1 MRSYLCCFILEVS
14 MKKLMERLG
23 KFFVP
28 EPGSSRWTY
37 ILPYLVLVILFLIIF
52 AGGTYGWERTN
63 STEFCGTAC
72 HTMPPQGVTHGNSP
86 HANVTCE
93 ECHVGRAS
101 FADQFVRKSQALHE
115 IYYMTFSLYEY
126 PIRAKALRPAR
137 DTCEK
142 CHLPET
148 FTSDSLRTI
157 KHFDSDVEN
166 TASTTYLILKTGG
179 GDKREG
185 LGKGIHWHIMNKVEY
200 YSTDPLSQEIPYVR
214 AYNDDGTF
222 TEYTDVESGFD
233 PATVDESKLT
243 QIDCTTCHNR
253 VSHNFSYPVD
263 SVDDAM
269 SRGVINPAIPSI
281 RQKAVDVLTAKYETR
296 EDAVKAIAAVE
307 EDYKGNFAEYY
318 GQNGE
323 MIQKAVTELQAIYDR
338 TVFHDQKVDSAT
350 HPDNL
355 GHINSPGCFRCH
367 DGSHLN
373 AEKEAIRLECN
384 LCHSIPVVSGAKDL
398 VTNIEINSGGVEP
411 ETHLNPNWINLHNK
425 SMDQTCAQCHTTEG
439 AGGTSNTSFCSN
451 SACHGS
457 VFTFAG
463 FDAPALREILK
474 DQIPTPPPA
483 DTPSQSGTSS
493 YDANIGA
500 LFTAKCGACHG
511 AAASGG
517 LNVTTYATLMTGSA
531 NGAVIVPN
539 DSANSLLVKIQSEKH
554 YLNLAEEELDL
565 IKQWIDA
572 GAPEK

>member
-1 MRSYLCCFILEVS
+1 
-14 MKKLMERLG
+14 MKKILERLG
-23 KFFVP
+23 RFFAP
-28 EPGSSRWTY
+28 APGSSRWTY
-37 ILPYLVLVILFLIIF
+37 ILPYLVLTIVFIVLF

-63 STEFCGTAC
+63 SSEFCGTAC
-72 HTMPPQGVTHGNSP
+72 HTMPPQGVTHLNSP

-93 ECHVGRAS
+93 ECHIGRAAFS
-101 FADQFVRKSQALHE
+101 DQFMRKSQALHE

-157 KHFDSDVEN
+157 KHFATDVEN
-166 TASTTYLILKTGG
+166 TVSTTYLILKTGG
-179 GDKREG
+179 GDKRQG
-185 LGKGIHWHIMNKVEY
+185 LGKGIHWHIMNRVEY
-200 YSTDPLSQEIPYVR
+200 YATDPLSQEIPYVR
-214 AYNDDGTF
+214 AYNDDGSF
-222 TEYTDVESGFD
+222 TEYIDVESGFN
-233 PATVDESKLT
+233 PASVDENQLT

-253 VSHNFSYPVD
+253 VSHNFSYPAD

-269 SRGVINPAIPSI
+269 SRGVIDPVIPSI
-281 RQKAVDVLTAKYETR
+281 RQKAVDALTVRYETR
-296 EDAVKAIAAVE
+296 EDAVKAIAALE
-307 EDYKGNFAEYY
+307 EDYKSNFSDFY
-318 GQNGE
+318 GQNSVT
-323 MIQKAVTELQAIYDR
+323 IQKAVAELQAIYDR

-367 DGSHLN
+367 DGTHLN
-373 AEKEAIRLECN
+373 AEEEAIRLECN
-384 LCHSIPVVSGAKDL
+384 LCHSIPIVSGAKDL
-398 VTNIEINSGGVEP
+398 VTQIEINSGGIEP
-411 ETHLNPNWINLHNK
+411 ETHLNPNWISLHNQ
-425 SMDQTCAQCHTTEG
+425 SMDQTCAQCHSTEG

-474 DQIPTPPPA
+474 GQIPTPPPA
-483 DTPSQSGTSS
+483 EATTSSAPSS
-493 YDANIGA
+493 YDTNIGA
-500 LFTAKCGACHG
+500 FFTAKCGACHG

-517 LNVTTYATLMTGSA
+517 LNVTTYTDLLKGGQ

-539 DSANSLLVKIQSEKH
+539 DSANSLLVKVQNEKH
-554 YLNLAEEELDL
+554 YLNFAEEELESVR
-565 IKQWIDA
+565 QWIDA
-572 GAPEK
+572 GAPER